1 MAHKIWVF
9 TTLGRTILTRAWR
22 LRFIFV
28 SLDWNFFQR
37 NTSALQAFLIQDNNK
52 TEALVDENKTTCPEM
67 YSLSQNNKLCYFLAK
82 IRIVGYDAYDAYETL
97 LVNKTMA
104 VEFCNFFSNGTL
116 PYGEFL
122 LFKDFLYFQ
131 FHCQIKSNWEYYNQ
145 KRCQQ

>member
-1 MAHKIWVF
+1 M
-9 TTLGRTILTRAWR
+9 
-22 LRFIFV
+22 
-28 SLDWNFFQR
+28 
-37 NTSALQAFLIQDNNK
+37 QAFLIQDNNK

-116 PYGEFL
+116 PYGKFL
-122 LFKDFLYFQ
+122 LLKYFSIFSIPLSDKKQ
-131 FHCQIKSNWEYYNQ
+131 LRILQSETLPAIRAWFGASL
-145 KRCQQ
+145 RSGF